1 MAFLTWSNELSVG
14 VVELDEQ
21 HKKLF
26 GYLNEFY
33 DSIQSDNKKALK
45 SLIDSL
51 MEYALYHFRTEEKY
65 FDKFG
70 YEDSEFHKKE
80 HQDFVDR
87 VLDFKNKFESGKLV
101 VSLTITN
108 FLKNWIK
115 EHIKISD
122 KRYGKCF
129 NSNGLN

>member
-122 KRYGKCF
+122 KRYGRCF

>member
-1 MAFLTWSNELSVG
+1 MAFLTWSDEFSVG

-21 HKKLF
+21 HKKIF

-33 DSIQSDNKKALK
+33 DSIKSDNKKALK

-65 FDKFG
+65 FDKFD

-87 VLDFKNKFESGKLV
+87 VLEFKYKFESGKLV

-129 NSNGLN
+129 NSNGLF